1 MAHRKERCDFRIL
14 QTVAWPD
21 SCIMLGMH
29 KLQLGSKFFL
39 GFAAW
44 LATALTTAC
53 TTGSDCDP
61 EEREEEPFEGCK
73 ITYTAPNEGVT
84 ERCLTVELEAG
95 ECPTAD
101 QINELDVLGGEVAE
115 CGPTPE
121 SPKPL
126 EGVGGVGGGAEG
138 GGGGSGGGTAGEQ
151 GSCCYPVI
159 YSGGCI

>member
-1 MAHRKERCDFRIL
+1 MN
-14 QTVAWPD
+14 
-21 SCIMLGMH
+21 
-29 KLQLGSKFFL
+29 KLQLGSIL
-39 GFAAW
+39 GCAAL
-44 LATALTTAC
+44 LATCLTTAC

-61 EEREEEPFEGCK
+61 VEREEEPFEGCK

-101 QINELDVLGGEVAE
+101 QINELDVLAGEIAE
-115 CGPTPE
+115 CGPTPD

-126 EGVGGVGGGAEG
+126 EGVGGAGGGAAG
-138 GGGGSGGGTAGEQ
+138 GGGGGGTAGEQ